1 MLSPTGRAAYNIE
14 GNEIYSALRLAI
26 HACQSLKSYK
36 PLDSSRLNT
45 LRCQVGVFKLISI
58 DGISMA
64 GNTVFNVQ
72 NNRVKDIKSGSL
84 PFGGVT
90 IIADG
95 DLFQLEP
102 VIDRYG

>member
-1 MLSPTGRAAYNIE
+1 MLAPTGRAAYNIE

-45 LRCQVGVFKLISI
+45 LRCQVGGFKLIFI

-72 NNRVKDIKSGSL
+72 NNRVKKKVVVCSL
-84 PFGGVT
+84 EVSLSLLLG
-90 IIADG
+90 IYSNSN
-95 DLFQLEP
+95 QL
-102 VIDRYG
+102 

>member
-1 MLSPTGRAAYNIE
+1 MLAPTGRAAYNIE

-26 HACQSLKSYK
+26 RACQSLKSYK

-45 LRCQVGVFKLISI
+45 LRCQVGGFKLIFI

-72 NNRVKDIKSGSL
+72 NNRVKKKSGSL
-84 PFGGVT
+84 LFGGVT
-90 IIADG
+90 IIAVG